1 MGGAQPGQWA
11 ARIRALDTAYVH
23 LVLATLMW
31 SGNSVAGRLIV
42 GHASPMVVT
51 ALRWFLTTA
60 VLMTFMPPR
69 LAADWRLLRP
79 KLGLIAVLGVGGYT
93 GFNAL
98 FYAAA
103 HTTSAVNIS
112 ILQGAI
118 PIFVF
123 LIAVL
128 FLGQRLRLGQ
138 IAGLTLGLCGV
149 LAVATDLDP
158 ARLLAF
164 QFKAGDLFILGASA
178 LYAVYTVLLRQRPAV
193 SGLSLFTA
201 MAMAAS
207 LACVPLIIG
216 EMLAGALQWPT
227 VQGWVILAYIALF
240 PSFLGQLHYMRAVE
254 LVGPARAG
262 LFTNLVPVMGALM
275 GAAIGEPFGL
285 AQLAGLVLV
294 VGGILWAEKGR
305 AR

>member
-1 MGGAQPGQWA
+1 MGVQRPGRWT
-11 ARIRALDTAYVH
+11 ARIRALDSAYVH
-23 LVLATLMW
+23 LVSATLMW

-42 GHASPMVVT
+42 GEASPMVVT

-60 VLMTFMPPR
+60 ALMTFMPPR
-69 LAADWRLLRP
+69 IAGDWPLLRP
-79 KLGLIAVLGVGGYT
+79 KLGLIALLGVGGYT

-103 HTTSAVNIS
+103 HTTSAINIS

-128 FLGQRLRLGQ
+128 FLGQRLRFGQ
-138 IAGLTLGLCGV
+138 IVGLALGLVGV
-149 LAVATDLDP
+149 LAVATDLDL
-158 ARLLAF
+158 ARLAAF
-164 QFKAGDLFILGASA
+164 EFKTGDLFIIAASA

-193 SGLSLFTA
+193 SGLSLFTV
-201 MAMAAS
+201 MATAAS
-207 LACVPLIIG
+207 LACVPLLIG
-216 EMLAGALQWPT
+216 EALAGALQWPT
-227 VQGWVILAYIALF
+227 PLGWAILAYIALF
-240 PSFLGQLHYMRAVE
+240 PSFLGQLHFMRAVE
-254 LVGPARAG
+254 LIGPARAG

-275 GAAIGEPFGL
+275 GAAIGERFGL
-285 AQLAGLVLV
+285 PQVAGLVLV

-305 AR
+305 AS